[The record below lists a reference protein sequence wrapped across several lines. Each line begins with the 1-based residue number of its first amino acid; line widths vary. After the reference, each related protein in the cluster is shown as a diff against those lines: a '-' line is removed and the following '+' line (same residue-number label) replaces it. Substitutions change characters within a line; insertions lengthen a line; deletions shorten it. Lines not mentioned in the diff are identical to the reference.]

1 MRLTLLPKDFISIHI
16 RYTDKKIFVASYNW
30 DCIQY
35 VKTIFGEEN
44 VFNFSYIPKELSGK
58 PIHENNYNLNKE
70 KFVLDCLC
78 DFFILCIS
86 KEYYYTCKDSGYS
99 KNVEIVRKSGM
110 FTTYSNL

>member
-16 RYTDKKIFVASYNW
+16 RYTDKKIFVASDNW

-58 PIHENNYNLNKE
+58 PIHENNYNL
-70 KFVLDCLC
+70 
-78 DFFILCIS
+78 
-86 KEYYYTCKDSGYS
+86 YY
-99 KNVEIVRKSGM
+99 V
-110 FTTYSNL
+110 